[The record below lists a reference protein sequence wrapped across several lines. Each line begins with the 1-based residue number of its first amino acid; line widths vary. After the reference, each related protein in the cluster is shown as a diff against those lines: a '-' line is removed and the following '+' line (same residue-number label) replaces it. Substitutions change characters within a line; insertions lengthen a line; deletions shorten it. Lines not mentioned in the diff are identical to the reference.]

1 MAKRRR
7 LHDLTPA
14 DVSRITQRA
23 ALVEAE
29 YLHRHRHLNDEDAM
43 TLKVLS
49 IMTAADSLLEAD
61 GGDGRQSVHR
71 ESPSPDQ

>member
-1 MAKRRR
+1 M
-7 LHDLTPA
+7 
-14 DVSRITQRA
+14 
-23 ALVEAE
+23 EAE